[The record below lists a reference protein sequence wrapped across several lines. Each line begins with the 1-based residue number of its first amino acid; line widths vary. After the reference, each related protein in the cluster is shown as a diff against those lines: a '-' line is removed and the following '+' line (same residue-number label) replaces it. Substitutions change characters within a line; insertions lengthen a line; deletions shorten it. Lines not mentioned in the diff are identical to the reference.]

1 MYTTLYK
8 QITFLCKVI
17 FILLSEYLIY
27 LWYRDYKSFI
37 YHITEKL
44 SAINILYVKVF
55 QAFAYNNTLIDD
67 TINNELIKY
76 TDNAPWDYSDINL
89 KMMVEMADKYNIY
102 LPFQYEV
109 PINSGMIAL
118 VFKAIDKDNGKPV
131 VIKMKRANIQEKLDN
146 AIDNL
151 LFIVYILS
159 FIPIFNSYKLQD
171 VIYKNVEI
179 IKHQTSF
186 LEEIDNMNK
195 MRENC
200 KNLKYVIIPKANRQ
214 ITEEYPEMIVMNYIE
229 GKKINQISK
238 EYYETYA
245 KLVVKFGMVT
255 STMHGFSHGDLHSG
269 NILFI
274 RDLEDDKYP
283 HKLGIIDFGIMYNVN
298 EQFKGMLFD
307 LLTQM
312 FDNTPKVSAEKIL
325 NSGIIE
331 PRNICNVLP
340 KEDYDN
346 MLRIV
351 EEMVK
356 ETIFESKKANQ
367 IQIYRLISKLKEIF
381 TKKEVKESGI
391 RLSDDFVKCQLVLAM
406 CQGVTLSLC
415 NNDFIP
421 LMDTVINELFNTSF
435 LLNSD

>member
-1 MYTTLYK
+1 
-8 QITFLCKVI
+8 
-17 FILLSEYLIY
+17 
-27 LWYRDYKSFI
+27 
-37 YHITEKL
+37 
-44 SAINILYVKVF
+44 
-55 QAFAYNNTLIDD
+55 
-67 TINNELIKY
+67 
-76 TDNAPWDYSDINL
+76 
-89 KMMVEMADKYNIY
+89 
-102 LPFQYEV
+102 
-109 PINSGMIAL
+109 MIAL

>member
-1 MYTTLYK
+1 MYTELYK
-8 QITFLCKVI
+8 QITFLYRVI
-17 FILLSEYLIY
+17 FILLSEYLFY
-27 LWYRDYKSFI
+27 LWYHDYKSFI
-37 YHITEKL
+37 YNITEKL
-44 SAINILYVKVF
+44 SAINILYVKIF

-118 VFKAIDKDNGKPV
+118 VFKAIDKETSKPV
-131 VIKMKRANIQEKLDN
+131 IIKLKRLNIQEKLEN
-146 AIDNL
+146 AINNL

-171 VIYKNVEI
+171 VIYKNIEI

-195 MRENC
+195 MSENC
-200 KNLKYVIIPKANRQ
+200 KNLKYVIIPKAKRK
-214 ITEEYPEMIVMNYIE
+214 ITEEYPDIIVMNYIE
-229 GKKINQISK
+229 GKKINQIPK
-238 EYYETYA
+238 KYHERYA
-245 KLVVKFGMVT
+245 KLIVKFGMVT
-255 STMHGFSHGDLHSG
+255 TTIHGFTHGDLHSG

-274 RDLEDDKYP
+274 NDVKDTKYP
-283 HKLGIIDFGIMYNVN
+283 YKLGIIDFGIMCNVN
-298 EQFKGMLFD
+298 NKFKGMLFD
-307 LLTQM
+307 LLTQI
-312 FDNTPKVSAEKIL
+312 FDNPPKVSAEKIL

-331 PRNICNVLP
+331 PNNICNILS
-340 KEDYDN
+340 KEDYN
-346 MLRIV
+346 NILTII
-351 EEMVK
+351 EKIVK

-367 IQIYRLISKLKEIF
+367 IQIYRLISNLKVIF
-381 TKKEVKESGI
+381 TKKEVKQTGI

-406 CQGVTLSLC
+406 SQGVTLSLC
-415 NNDFIP
+415 DNNFIP

-435 LLNSD
+435 LLNND

>member
-8 QITFLCKVI
+8 QISFLCKVI

-27 LWYRDYKSFI
+27 LWYGDYKSLI

-76 TDNAPWDYSDINL
+76 TDDAPWDYTDINL
-89 KMMVEMADKYNIY
+89 KMMVEMANKYNIY
-102 LPFQYEV
+102 LPFRYEV

-131 VIKMKRANIQEKLDN
+131 VIKMKRTNIQEKLDN

-274 RDLEDDKYP
+274 RDLKDNKYP

-346 MLRIV
+346 ILTIV

-421 LMDTVINELFNTSF
+421 LMDNVINELFNTSF

>member
-8 QITFLCKVI
+8 QISFLCKVI

-27 LWYRDYKSFI
+27 LWYGDYKSLI

-76 TDNAPWDYSDINL
+76 TDNAPWDYTDINL
-89 KMMVEMADKYNIY
+89 KMMVEMANKYNIY
-102 LPFQYEV
+102 LPFRYEV

-131 VIKMKRANIQEKLDN
+131 VIKMKRTNIQEKLDN

-179 IKHQTSF
+179 IKHQTNF

-274 RDLEDDKYP
+274 RDLKDNKYP

-331 PRNICNVLP
+331 PRNIYNILP

-346 MLRIV
+346 ILTIV

-421 LMDTVINELFNTSF
+421 LMDNVINELFNTSF